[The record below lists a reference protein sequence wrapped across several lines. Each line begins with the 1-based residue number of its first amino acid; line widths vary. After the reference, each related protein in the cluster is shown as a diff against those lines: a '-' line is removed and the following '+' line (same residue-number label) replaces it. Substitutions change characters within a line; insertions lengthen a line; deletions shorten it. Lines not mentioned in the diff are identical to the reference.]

1 MNYHSV
7 FLKYLSKDNLMAL
20 LVDIYTYW
28 VLEGLG
34 VSFMVRDLEVSL
46 EYYLAQ
52 S

>member
-1 MNYHSV
+1 
-7 FLKYLSKDNLMAL
+7 MAMFMDL
-20 LVDIYTYW
+20 YTYW

-34 VSFMVRDLEVSL
+34 VHYMVRDLEVSL